1 MRQSLLVLLLA
12 AAIGLAVLPSHA
24 SKKQHEAAARVAKPS
39 PQQAG
44 HAEARL
50 IEAYQLLA
58 AAQSLQAL
66 EKAEKLV
73 GDFPNFQL
81 AQLLYGDLLALRK
94 QPVRTLGDVP
104 GSLSPESAGNL
115 LELRAESQARLKA
128 LLERP
133 PPGAIPSEFVSL
145 SARNKHAIAV
155 DASRSRLYL
164 FENRPQGLA
173 LVADYYLSL
182 GKSGVEKALAG
193 DLRTPLG
200 VYFITSNLDP
210 KLLSDFYGVGALPI
224 NYPNMLDT
232 KRGKTGNGIWL
243 HGTPPNQFSRPPR
256 ASDGCLVL
264 TNPDLLRLIQ
274 TVEINT
280 TPVVISQQLRW
291 VSASQALSDA
301 KPFQAALS
309 AWTQARALG
318 DMTALLSHYSQD
330 FDSYGKTLAQWAEQ
344 LRAEQGK
351 ITGSGLELKDLSMV
365 RWTDV
370 NDTMIVTFG
379 QVAGGS
385 RSGPIK
391 RQYWMRQGT
400 QWKIFFEGV
409 VK

>member
-1 MRQSLLVLLLA
+1 M
-12 AAIGLAVLPSHA
+12 
-24 SKKQHEAAARVAKPS
+24 
-39 PQQAG
+39 
-44 HAEARL
+44 
-50 IEAYQLLA
+50 
-58 AAQSLQAL
+58 
-66 EKAEKLV
+66 
-73 GDFPNFQL
+73 
-81 AQLLYGDLLALRK
+81 
-94 QPVRTLGDVP
+94 
-104 GSLSPESAGNL
+104 
-115 LELRAESQARLKA
+115 RAESQARLKA

-210 KLLSDFYGVGALPI
+210 KLLSDFYGAGALPI

-232 KRGKTGNGIWL
+232 KRGKTGKGIWL

-291 VSASQALSDA
+291 VSASQTLSDA

-330 FDSYGKTLAQWAEQ
+330 FDSYGKTLTQWAEQ
-344 LRAEQGK
+344 LRAEQDK
-351 ITGSGLELKDLSMV
+351 ITGSGLELKDLSLV

>member
-1 MRQSLLVLLLA
+1 MLLA
-12 AAIGLAVLPSHA
+12 AAIGLAALPSHA
-24 SKKQHEAAARVAKPS
+24 SKKQHEAAARAAKPS

-44 HAEARL
+44 LAEARL
-50 IEAYQLLA
+50 IEVYQLLA

-73 GDFPNFQL
+73 RDFPNFQL

-193 DLRTPLG
+193 DLRTP
-200 VYFITSNLDP
+200 
-210 KLLSDFYGVGALPI
+210 
-224 NYPNMLDT
+224 
-232 KRGKTGNGIWL
+232 
-243 HGTPPNQFSRPPR
+243 
-256 ASDGCLVL
+256 
-264 TNPDLLRLIQ
+264 
-274 TVEINT
+274 
-280 TPVVISQQLRW
+280 
-291 VSASQALSDA
+291 
-301 KPFQAALS
+301 
-309 AWTQARALG
+309 
-318 DMTALLSHYSQD
+318 
-330 FDSYGKTLAQWAEQ
+330 
-344 LRAEQGK
+344 
-351 ITGSGLELKDLSMV
+351 
-365 RWTDV
+365 
-370 NDTMIVTFG
+370 
-379 QVAGGS
+379 
-385 RSGPIK
+385 
-391 RQYWMRQGT
+391 
-400 QWKIFFEGV
+400 
-409 VK
+409 